1 MSFTIVP
8 ILLIYLVPTIFIVWS
23 ILTIIK
29 QQRENNELLKEVIQK
44 LKDK

>member
-8 ILLIYLVPTIFIVWS
+8 ILLIYVVPTIFIVWS